1 MTETSAMDEQPQPA
15 IASEPLGLEH
25 ELDRVAEA
33 GAPAGGWRRTWR
45 RFARQRVALAGLI
58 VLVLI
63 SAFAFGAPLISRYVT
78 HTSYSAQYVAASLAD
93 PGTRVHVV
101 TVDAQGRPKTEAH
114 TYLLGADELGRDV
127 LTRLAY
133 GGRISLMVAIGSV
146 AFALL
151 LGVTVGLVA
160 GQFGGLLDAVLMRTV
175 DVILSVPNLFTL
187 ILISALVNNSPTI
200 TNSALYRK
208 DGWMLL
214 PVAIGMVSWTMV
226 ARLVRA
232 EVLVIRELDYVA
244 AARVAGV
251 KQSRI
256 LFRHILP
263 NATPVILVWATLT
276 VPILILLEASIS
288 FLGFGAQIPTP
299 SWGNMMSSG
308 TEYINQTPLL
318 VILPGALVVLT
329 GVAIN
334 LVGNGLQ
341 TALDPRS

>member
-1 MTETSAMDEQPQPA
+1 MSKTSAMDEQPG

-25 ELDRVAEA
+25 ELERVAEA
-33 GAPAGGWRRTWR
+33 GPPAGGWRRTWH
-45 RFARQRVALAGLI
+45 RFARQRIALAGL
-58 VLVLI
+58 VVLI
-63 SAFAFGAPLISRYVT
+63 LITMFTFGAPLISRYIT
-78 HTSYSAQYVAASLAD
+78 HTSYSAQYVPAALAS
-93 PGTRVHVV
+93 PGTKVHTV
-101 TVDAQGRPKTEAH
+101 TLDARGHQTTEEH

-133 GGRISLMVAIGSV
+133 GGRISLLVAIGSV
-146 AFALL
+146 IFALM

-160 GQFGGLLDAVLMRTV
+160 GQFGGLLDAILMRIV
-175 DVILSVPNLFTL
+175 DVVLSVPNLFTL

-214 PVAIGMVSWTMV
+214 PVAIGMVAWTMV

-263 NATPVILVWATLT
+263 NAVPVILVWATLT

-299 SWGNMMSSG
+299 SWGNMMSNG
-308 TEYINQTPLL
+308 TEYINQHPLL
-318 VILPGALVVLT
+318 VILPGMLVVLT
-329 GVAIN
+329 GIAVN

-341 TALDPRS
+341 AALDPRS